1 MAFSVMD
8 FPCWNVSWG
17 TAANN
22 WESCATA
29 LGLDWPPLKVFTYVI
44 GSMRVAMR
52 ATVSQRGSSRAVSRA
67 ASRRLH
73 PTQVVEELLG
83 GGSHLRLRLSCLHEI
98 QQYELSWGGRM
109 PPRCGQES

>member
-1 MAFSVMD
+1 MAVSVMD

-52 ATVSQRGSSRAVSRA
+52 ATGTAREVSRE
-67 ASRRLH
+67 ASRSGKKALPSVARNALASR
-73 PTQVVEELLG
+73 TQASLG
-83 GGSHLRLRLSCLHEI
+83 APETSGEGGSFRF
-98 QQYELSWGGRM
+98 Q
-109 PPRCGQES
+109 

>member
-44 GSMRVAMR
+44 GSTRVAMR
-52 ATVSQRGSSRAVSRA
+52 AIGTAREAFRSAV
-67 ASRRLH
+67 ASRVGVAVL
-73 PTQVVEELLG
+73 VLAAG
-83 GGSHLRLRLSCLHEI
+83 GAKFRGAVWQTNDQSHS
-98 QQYELSWGGRM
+98 
-109 PPRCGQES
+109 